1 MKNLSLIAAIGQNME
16 LGYQNDLIW
25 RIKEDLQF
33 FKEKTMGTYI
43 IMGRKTYESLPKNLP
58 GRKYIVLSSDKNI
71 NSSDR
76 LIAFRNIKDILEFIK
91 SMEDSYFYVIGGGQV
106 YGSFL
111 PYVNSMHLTEINAS
125 FEQAD
130 TFFPT
135 FDKKEWIQ
143 ESGQLFKENEIS
155 YRHVLYLKKAAP
167 NQKK

>member
-1 MKNLSLIAAIGQNME
+1 MKNLSLIAAVGKNLE

-43 IMGRKTYESLPKNLP
+43 IMGRRTYESLPKNLP
-58 GRKYIVLSSDKNI
+58 GRKYIVLTSDVNI
-71 NSSDR
+71 TSNDK
-76 LIAFRNIKDILEFIK
+76 LITFKSIFDVLKFIQ
-91 SMEDSYFYVIGGGQV
+91 SMQDSNFYVIGGGQV

-130 TFFPT
+130 TFFPI
-135 FDKKEWIQ
+135 FDKNEWIQ
-143 ESGQLFKENEIS
+143 ESDQLLKENEIS
-155 YRHVLYLKKAAP
+155 YKHVLYLRKPTSK
-167 NQKK
+167 